1 MRETFSSAAHSEFPS
16 PGVLLQS
23 AMATLIIKPRSRIFH
38 GHEWVYSMEVQKTI
52 GQPEPG
58 SVVSLIDQKNKPLGS
73 AIYNP
78 KSQIVARRFSR
89 RKQKLDQEFF
99 TRRIRRAFEYRER
112 LFAGQSP
119 AGVYRMVWSESDGL
133 PGLIIDRYGAHCVV
147 QTLTLAMDQRRDLIA
162 AALCEVCAPESIV
175 ERNDAPIRAAEG
187 MELRTGMLHGAEP
200 AAFPVATPHGNFAVD
215 LIGGQKTGL
224 YLDQFDNY
232 AAVASLAR
240 GKRVLD
246 CFCNQGGFAL
256 ACAKAGAA
264 SVLGLDASESAVA
277 AATSNAAASGVS
289 DRCSFL
295 AVNVFDFL
303 KSAESAFNQNEK
315 SEGGERVDE
324 TIAGPPTSKDALYD
338 LIILDPPSFTRNK
351 GSLSDA
357 MRGYKEIHLRA
368 LKLLRPGGL
377 LSTFSCSHHV
387 SRADFRLMI
396 VDASIDAKRTLR
408 QVLFHG
414 QRADHPVIPS
424 LPETEYLKGYTYE
437 LMASW

>member
-1 MRETFSSAAHSEFPS
+1 
-16 PGVLLQS
+16 
-23 AMATLIIKPRSRIFH
+23 MATLIIKPRSRIFH
-38 GHEWVYSMEVQKTI
+38 GHEWVYSMEVQKTL
-52 GQPEPG
+52 GDPEPG
-58 SVVSLIDQKNKPLGS
+58 SVVALIDQKNKPLGS

-99 TRRIRRAFEYRER
+99 TRRIRRACEYRER
-112 LFAGQSP
+112 LFAGQEP

-162 AALCEVCAPESIV
+162 AALGEVCAPTSII

-187 MELRTGMLHGAEP
+187 MESRTGVLHGEVP
-200 AAFPVATPHGNFAVD
+200 APYQIATPHGVFTVD
-215 LIGGQKTGL
+215 LLGGQKTGL

-264 SVLGLDASESAVA
+264 SVLGLDSSETAIA
-277 AATSNAAASGVS
+277 AATANAAASGVA
-289 DRCSFL
+289 DRCSFM
-295 AVNVFDFL
+295 AANVFDFL
-303 KSAESAFNQNEK
+303 KSAESAFNQPEK
-315 SEGGERVDE
+315 TDRSEGIDE

-351 GSLSDA
+351 GSLADA

-414 QRADHPVIPS
+414 QRPDHPVIPS